1 MKNLLFI
8 SILILAF
15 DVAAFAQTDKVSPC
29 PVIEVSGPAG
39 LVRSGETM
47 TFTVK
52 ADENYRD
59 SLKYEWTVSAGI
71 IIKGQD
77 SPVIKIATTPE
88 LAGVTV
94 TATVKIKNLPEN
106 CADTFSEYVIVDI
119 GCGLISPLDE
129 YGTISLQD
137 EKLRLSYIAHRIKEQ
152 PTFIALFIIN
162 FTKQE
167 SLSSIK
173 NRVARISKLLSETHG
188 IAKDRLK
195 FAYFEDDTQSNTIHL
210 LPPNAIDS
218 FPGERN
224 LEKIRPA
231 NQTSKNS
238 VPEPKQNLTE
248 SIKNQF

>member
-1 MKNLLFI
+1 M
-8 SILILAF
+8 
-15 DVAAFAQTDKVSPC
+15 
-29 PVIEVSGPAG
+29 
-39 LVRSGETM
+39 SGETM
-47 TFTVK
+47 TFTVI

-59 SLKYEWTVSAGI
+59 SLKYEWTVSAGTI
-71 IIKGQD
+71 IEGQD

-94 TATVKIKNLPEN
+94 TATLKIKNLPEN
-106 CADTFSEYVIVDI
+106 CADTFSDYAMVDI

-137 EKLRLSYIAHRIKEQ
+137 EKLRLSYIAYRIKKE

-173 NRVARISKLLSETHG
+173 NRVAGISKLLSETHG
-188 IAKDRLK
+188 IAKDKVK
-195 FAYFEDDTQSNTIHL
+195 FVYFEDDNQSNIIHL
-210 LPPNAIDS
+210 LPPDAIDS

-224 LEKIRPA
+224 LEKIRSA
-231 NQTSKNS
+231 MHT
-238 VPEPKQNLTE
+238 PKKSSAGTKAKLD
-248 SIKNQF
+248 